1 MGIFLS
7 LADGRDD
14 ELKEQFIQK
23 IKCGHY
29 LLHLMLTESL
39 VKFRS
44 SQNVSGEKYNNKK
57 KAQNGSISCPETQKL
72 TLFTP
77 FLKPRSSL

>member
-7 LADGRDD
+7 LADGRDE
-14 ELKEQFIQK
+14 ELKEQFILNL
-23 IKCGHY
+23 KCGHY

-44 SQNVSGEKYNNKK
+44 SQNVSGEKTTTNKSTK
-57 KAQNGSISCPETQKL
+57 WLHFLPRDPKL
-72 TLFTP
+72 TLHP
-77 FLKPRSSL
+77 F

>member
-7 LADGRDD
+7 LADGRDE

-44 SQNVSGEKYNNKK
+44 SQNVSGGKNNNKK
-57 KAQNGSISCPETQKL
+57 KHKMAPFPAQRPKN
-72 TLFTP
+72 
-77 FLKPRSSL
+77 